1 MSELAAQPEREAGDE
16 VMIRLRGVRNAFGDN
31 VIHDQLDLDICRGEI
46 LGLIGGSGSGKSVL
60 LKSIIGL
67 LRPVA
72 GQIEVGGM
80 NALAE
85 DPKAREALERRWGV
99 MFQDGA
105 LFTSLTVLEN
115 VLVPIHEHQREVP
128 EAQAERL
135 ARLKIA
141 LAALPADAG
150 AKYPSEL
157 SGGMRKRAA
166 VARALALDPQI
177 LFFDEPTAGLDPISA
192 AEFDQLVLTLS
203 RSLGLTVVVI
213 THDLDTLYT
222 ICDRVAVLGQKR
234 ILTVG
239 PLAEVEAHP
248 DPWIQQYFQG
258 PRGRA
263 AAQAQT
269 RQAPDRNSPPQ
280 AH

>member
-1 MSELAAQPEREAGDE
+1 MSEVL
-16 VMIRLRGVRNAFGDN
+16 IKLRGVRNAFGTTVVHEN
-31 VIHDQLDLDICRGEI
+31 LDLDIYRGEI
-46 LGLIGGSGSGKSVL
+46 IGLIGGSGSGKSVL
-60 LKSIIGL
+60 LKSIVGL
-67 LRPVA
+67 IRPSAGTIEVA
-72 GQIEVGGM
+72 GH
-80 NALAE
+80 NALSTDPAE
-85 DPKAREALERRWGV
+85 REELERSWGV
-99 MFQDGA
+99 TFQDGA
-105 LFTSLTVLEN
+105 LFSSLTVLEN
-115 VLVPIHEHQREVP
+115 VMVPIIEHQRDVP
-128 EAQAERL
+128 PEIVERL

-141 LAALPADAG
+141 LAALPADAA

-222 ICDRVAVLGQKR
+222 ICDRVAVLGNKH
-234 ILTVG
+234 ILTIG
-239 PLAEVEAHP
+239 PLSEVEHNE
-248 DPWIQQYFQG
+248 DPWIQSYFQG

-263 AAQAQT
+263 AADTRAQVQSQAAT
-269 RQAPDRNSPPQ
+269 AATANEG
-280 AH
+280 

>member
-1 MSELAAQPEREAGDE
+1 
-16 VMIRLRGVRNAFGDN
+16 MIRLRGVRNAFGSTVVHEN
-31 VIHDQLDLDICRGEI
+31 LDLDIMRGEI

-67 LRPVA
+67 LRPSAGEIEVA
-72 GQIEVGGM
+72 GQ
-80 NALAE
+80 NALSE
-85 DPKAREALERRWGV
+85 DPAERALLERTWGV

-105 LFTSLTVLEN
+105 LFSSLTVLEN
-115 VLVPIHEHQREVP
+115 VLVPIIEHQRDVP
-128 EAQAERL
+128 REYAEQL

-141 LAALPADAG
+141 LAALPADA
-150 AKYPSEL
+150 ADKLPAEL

-222 ICDRVAVLGQKR
+222 ICERVAVLGNKR

-239 PLAEVEAHP
+239 PLSEVEDNP
-248 DPWIQQYFQG
+248 DPWIQRYFQG

-263 AAQAQT
+263 AAAARSRTELQVAAAAT
-269 RQAPDRNSPPQ
+269 ANEG
-280 AH
+280 

>member
-1 MSELAAQPEREAGDE
+1 
-16 VMIRLRGVRNAFGDN
+16 MISLRGVRNAFGATVVHEN
-31 VIHDQLDLDICRGEI
+31 LDLDVLRGEI

-67 LRPVA
+67 LRPSRGKIVVA
-72 GQIEVGGM
+72 GRD
-80 NALAE
+80 ALSVDPAE
-85 DPKAREALERRWGV
+85 RALLERSWGV

-105 LFTSLTVLEN
+105 LFSSLTVLEN
-115 VLVPIHEHQREVP
+115 VLVPIIEHQRDVP
-128 EAQAERL
+128 RNHAEQL

-141 LAALPADAG
+141 LAALPADA
-150 AKYPSEL
+150 ADKLPTEL

-222 ICDRVAVLGQKR
+222 ICDRVAVLGNKR

-239 PLAEVEAHP
+239 PLSEVERNP
-248 DPWIQQYFQG
+248 DPWIQRYFQG

-263 AAQAQT
+263 AAGACDRVKHQT
-269 RQAPDRNSPPQ
+269 ASAAVPNQG
-280 AH
+280 

>member
-1 MSELAAQPEREAGDE
+1 MSTAPAAIQPVGNDNSEP
-16 VMIRLRGVRNAFGDN
+16 MIRLRGVRNAFGRN
-31 VIHDQLDLDICRGEI
+31 VIHQDLDLDIRRGEI
-46 LGLIGGSGSGKSVL
+46 IGLIGGSGSGKSVL

-67 LRPVA
+67 LRPSA
-72 GQIEVGGM
+72 GRIEVAGM
-80 NALAE
+80 NALTD
-85 DPKAREALERRWGV
+85 DPRARERLERTWGV

-105 LFTSLTVLEN
+105 LFSSLTVLEN
-115 VLVPIHEHQREVP
+115 VLVPILEHQRDVP
-128 EAQAERL
+128 IAYAERL

-141 LAALPADAG
+141 LAALPADAAG
-150 AKYPSEL
+150 KYPSEL

-222 ICDRVAVLGQKR
+222 ICQRIAVLGGKR

-239 PLAEVEAHP
+239 RLAEVENHP
-248 DPWIQQYFQG
+248 DEWIQRYFQG

-263 AAQAQT
+263 AAQT
-269 RQAPDRNSPPQ
+269 QARLSAID
-280 AH
+280 

>member
-1 MSELAAQPEREAGDE
+1 VSEVL
-16 VMIRLRGVRNAFGDN
+16 IKLRGVTNAFGAN
-31 VIHDQLDLDICRGEI
+31 VVHENLDLDILRGEI
-46 LGLIGGSGSGKSVL
+46 IGLIGGSGSGKSVL
-60 LKSIIGL
+60 LKSIVGL
-67 LRPVA
+67 IRPTAGTIEVA
-72 GQIEVGGM
+72 GQ
-80 NALAE
+80 NALSVDPAE
-85 DPKAREALERRWGV
+85 REKLERSWGV
-99 MFQDGA
+99 TFQDGA
-105 LFTSLTVLEN
+105 LFSSLTVLEN
-115 VLVPIHEHQREVP
+115 VMVPIKEHQRDVP
-128 EAQAERL
+128 PEFAERL

-141 LAALPADAG
+141 LAALPAEAG

-222 ICDRVAVLGQKR
+222 ICDRVAVLGNKH
-234 ILTVG
+234 ILTAG
-239 PLAEVEAHP
+239 PLSEVEHND
-248 DPWIQQYFQG
+248 DPWIQRYFQG

-263 AAQAQT
+263 AADAHVKSQAAST
-269 RQAPDRNSPPQ
+269 APARQG
-280 AH
+280 